1 MVEGNNMYMD
11 STRAEARGLLA
22 TMLRLLASIKRS
34 DTQMFKRLID
44 HATDNE
50 AVVDIYAGMK
60 GRTTAEWLRATDT
73 DIWHEIKQAEAKF
86 AIQGITYKVRW
97 VRSHPEKRH
106 TWLSDWNED
115 DVMNSMADS
124 LATLAMQEYVG
135 MGNTELIQA
144 SDSTRVWYAYTQEK
158 GGKKVRITGKIRQM
172 LKCHISFDTTAH
184 IWKHLKHH
192 ISKGKICIK

>member
-1 MVEGNNMYMD
+1 MQQ
-11 STRAEARGLLA
+11 
-22 TMLRLLASIKRS
+22 I
-34 DTQMFKRLID
+34 Q
-44 HATDNE
+44 
-50 AVVDIYAGMK
+50 IYV
-60 GRTTAEWLRATDT
+60 
-73 DIWHEIKQAEAKF
+73 WHEIQQAEAKF

-97 VRSHPEKRH
+97 IRSHPEKRH

-158 GGKKVRITGKIRQM
+158 GGTKMRITGKIRQM
-172 LKCHISFDTTAH
+172 LKCHIQSRHYCLNTISSLDTTAH
-184 IWKHLKHH
+184 IWKHLRRHT
-192 ISKGKICIK
+192 SEGKICTK

>member
-1 MVEGNNMYMD
+1 
-11 STRAEARGLLA
+11 
-22 TMLRLLASIKRS
+22 MLRLLASIKRYPNVQ
-34 DTQMFKRLID
+34 TID

-60 GRTTAEWLRATDT
+60 RRTTAEWLRATDT

-86 AIQGITYKVRW
+86 TIQGNTYKVRW
-97 VRSHPEKRH
+97 VRSHPEKRT

-115 DVMNSMADS
+115 GVMNSMADS

-144 SDSTRVWYAYTQEK
+144 KDSTRVWYAYTQEK
-158 GGKKVRITGKIRQM
+158 GGKKMRITGKIRQM
-172 LKCHISFDTTAH
+172 LKCHIQF
-184 IWKHLKHH
+184 
-192 ISKGKICIK
+192 